1 MEICESVGKEAQ
13 SLQILLITSLPATYL
28 YVSYKISDVSKQRC
42 ISQVNSF
49 SAKGE
54 QQKLYMLLTCCVR
67 QHTRQSHL
75 ISPPT
80 KQNNLKALLLLPNP
94 HIHQNLNHIL
104 QKHQELLHLQ
114 NYYQNQ
120 YFISPKNIKFAQLQM
135 KTINP
140 VLAKFI
146 K

>member
-1 MEICESVGKEAQ
+1 MEICESDRKEAQ
-13 SLQILLITSLPATYL
+13 SLQILLITSLAATYL
-28 YVSYKISDVSKQRC
+28 YVSYKISNVSKQRC

-80 KQNNLKALLLLPNP
+80 KQNNLKSIVIVTQSSHPLEFKSYFAKALRITSFAELLLDLVL
-94 HIHQNLNHIL
+94 HFSK
-104 QKHQELLHLQ
+104 KHQVCSTAHE
-114 NYYQNQ
+114 NNQ
-120 YFISPKNIKFAQLQM
+120 SCPRQIY
-135 KTINP
+135 
-140 VLAKFI
+140 
-146 K
+146 